1 MIDEHD
7 QKHILIAATNALLK
21 ETAKLGK
28 ASEQLGMTLKKDDM
42 KAMEL
47 MEGIFTVL
55 ALNTNVTITLG
66 TVVMAHLQATGMLKT
81 EVKLHS

>member
-1 MIDEHD
+1 MIDEND
-7 QKHILIAATNALLK
+7 QKHILIAAANALLK
-21 ETAKLGK
+21 ETAKLGQ
-28 ASEQLGMTLKKDDM
+28 ASEQLGQTLKKDDI

-66 TVVMAHLQATGMLKT
+66 TVVMAHLQATGMLIT